1 MKESIKFNNGAREC
15 EFLFNIRSLKE
26 MEQEL
31 GFSLNLL
38 FTPNVALG
46 LRLMTIHFTQL
57 GVKYGLQDK
66 QPEDKDPYEFI
77 ERYCD
82 SGGTLDTLNAYILAA
97 IDATNLFTEGPAAKR
112 EELIAMGLEATPMIS
127 PNPQVRFFF
136 VKDPAGVN
144 VLPGHA
150 GSREPTAA

>member
-46 LRLMTIHFTQL
+46 LRLMTIQFTQL

-77 ERYCD
+77 QRYCD

-112 EELIAMGLEATPMIS
+112 EEIRKVLEKA
-127 PNPQVRFFF
+127 
-136 VKDPAGVN
+136 
-144 VLPGHA
+144 
-150 GSREPTAA
+150 

>member
-1 MKESIKFNNGAREC
+1 MKESIKFNNGTREC

-82 SGGTLDTLNAYILAA
+82 SGGTLDTLNAHILAA
-97 IDATNLFTEGPAAKR
+97 IDATNLLTEGPVAKR
-112 EELIAMGLEATPMIS
+112 EEIRKVLEKA
-127 PNPQVRFFF
+127 
-136 VKDPAGVN
+136 
-144 VLPGHA
+144 
-150 GSREPTAA
+150 

>member
-46 LRLMTIHFTQL
+46 LRLMTIQFTQL

-66 QPEDKDPYEFI
+66 KPEDTDSYEFI
-77 ERYCD
+77 QRYCD
-82 SGGTLDTLNAYILAA
+82 SGGTLDTLNAHILAA

-112 EELIAMGLEATPMIS
+112 EEIRKVLEKA
-127 PNPQVRFFF
+127 
-136 VKDPAGVN
+136 
-144 VLPGHA
+144 
-150 GSREPTAA
+150 